1 MKKRIKR
8 KNYQIEKE
16 GEQIQKDRLS
26 YLQDTAWIFTILTGA
41 IYGMSTLDWTIF
53 IRSVSYIP

>member
-1 MKKRIKR
+1 MCVGEKRIKR

-26 YLQDTAWIFTILTGA
+26 YLQWNVNTRLDNFYYINIL
-41 IYGMSTLDWTIF
+41 
-53 IRSVSYIP
+53 SYNKISYNKSIS